1 MYCCLIRILPTITK
15 GDELLRHLCN
25 DNTAV
30 SAFLANIYTRR
41 KSIYIFLSEAEHTL
55 VSTHA
60 FIRAKEEQKKT
71 RNDVQFQCI
80 RFLANQIIFVPI
92 LFLFFV
98 FYLTSRIEN
107 PLLQGKKRNKK
118 KTHTHEEGK
127 WKNFTKI
134 HPTTKRNLKSKLTV
148 SERCENRLRK
158 YFQFVSCKE
167 IFVGDSP
174 QSFRF
179 PFFPSVDVQLYYT
192 EV

>member
-107 PLLQGKKRNKK
+107 PLLQGKKKETKK
-118 KTHTHEEGK
+118 EHTHTKRENGK
-127 WKNFTKI
+127 I
-134 HPTTKRNLKSKLTV
+134 
-148 SERCENRLRK
+148 LRK
-158 YFQFVSCKE
+158 STQQPSEISKVSSRLANDAKT
-167 IFVGDSP
+167 D
-174 QSFRF
+174 
-179 PFFPSVDVQLYYT
+179 
-192 EV
+192 